1 MDNAA
6 LCLRDLSEE
15 FLGESCE
22 EEEERGGEAGEEG
35 DLM

>member
-22 EEEERGGEAGEEG
+22 EEEEEGERQEKRVT
-35 DLM
+35 